1 MYNYAHSRGRCCI
14 IKEMEQT
21 LLKIDAAIIHFF
33 KRMGMPAARGALCI
47 VFFWFGLLKVVG
59 ASPAEPLVID
69 LMKVTIPFITAEHF
83 MLLLGVYEMLIGLT
97 FLVPRLERLAILL
110 LFPHLIVTA
119 APLALLPEMTWGG
132 SMIPTLTGQYIIK
145 NVLIVAT
152 AIGIAAHLEPMH
164 PRHPEMLAN
173 ERVH

>member
-1 MYNYAHSRGRCCI
+1 MEPALERADAHI
-14 IKEMEQT
+14 I
-21 LLKIDAAIIHFF
+21 AFF
-33 KRMGMPAARGALCI
+33 KKMGMPAARAALCI

-69 LMKVTIPFITAEHF
+69 LMKVTIPFITPEHF
-83 MLLLGVYEMLIGLT
+83 MLFLGGYEMLIGLL
-97 FLVPRLERLAILL
+97 FLVPKLERVAILL

-119 APLALLPEMTWGG
+119 APLVLLPSITWSA

-152 AIGIAAHLEPMH
+152 AIGIASHLEPMH
-164 PRHPEMLAN
+164 PRHPDMTAN
-173 ERVH
+173 QRVH